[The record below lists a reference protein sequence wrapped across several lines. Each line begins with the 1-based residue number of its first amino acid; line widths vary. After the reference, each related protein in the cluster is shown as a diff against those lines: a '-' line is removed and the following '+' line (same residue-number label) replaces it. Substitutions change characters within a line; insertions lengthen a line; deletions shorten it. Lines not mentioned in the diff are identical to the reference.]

1 MRPFLA
7 GACAALALGL
17 AAPPALAESRVVL
30 AVDGVEQT
38 RNLPALLAERL
49 GYFRA
54 QGLTVTLVDAPASPS
69 PAELMKD
76 GRADGAVAFYHH
88 TFMSQADDHAVT
100 VDVATLGVTPGL
112 KIMVATQLRDRVKTA
127 ADLKG
132 LRIFT
137 GGGNSGKTTAMNW
150 LALRAG
156 FGVKGYTPL
165 KPTTAKE
172 MAQALRDG
180 SADAVVAHEPDAG
193 VYARSGAAY
202 ELADLASPQGT
213 RAALGEV
220 FPSTSLYMPKAY
232 VEAHPDTV
240 QRLVRAL
247 LQAEAFIRTH
257 DATSVAEVLPPH
269 AIGKDRAEF
278 LRTLASDKLMFETDG
293 RMPPAAAGA
302 EWRAMTALTPK
313 YGSIDLKATY
323 TNSFVGAAL
332 PPPAAAGGVS
342 PPAEG
347 KPDP

>member
-1 MRPFLA
+1 MRAILA
-7 GACAALALGL
+7 GAGAVLALGL
-17 AAPPALAESRVVL
+17 GLAAAAPALADPRVVL

-38 RNLPALLAERL
+38 RNLPALVAERL
-49 GYFRA
+49 GYFKA
-54 QGLTVTLVDAPASPS
+54 EGLTVTLVDAPASPS

-88 TFMSQADDHAVT
+88 TFMSQADDQAVT
-100 VDVATLGVTPGL
+100 VDVATLGVTPAL
-112 KIMVATQLRDRVKTA
+112 KVMVAARLRDRVKTP

-150 LALRAG
+150 LALKAG
-156 FGVKGYTPL
+156 FGIKGYTAL
-165 KPTTAKE
+165 KPTTAKA

-180 SADAVVAHEPDAG
+180 AADAVVAHEPDAG
-193 VYARSGAAY
+193 FYESSGAAFM
-202 ELADLASPQGT
+202 LADLASPQGT

-232 VEAHPDTV
+232 VEAHPETV

-257 DATSVAEVLPPH
+257 DAAAVAEALPPQ
-269 AIGKDRAEF
+269 ATGKDRAEF

-293 RMPPAAAGA
+293 RMPPAAADA
-302 EWRAMTALTPK
+302 EWRAMTALTPR
-313 YGSIDLKATY
+313 YDSIDLPATY
-323 TNSFVGAAL
+323 TNRFVE
-332 PPPAAAGGVS
+332 AAAR
-342 PPAEG
+342 PTRRAAP
-347 KPDP
+347 